1 MRCFVAIDLSPEV
14 RAAIVRAQAGLR
26 AAAPRADVRW
36 LDPAGM
42 HLTLAFLGE
51 VREERMA
58 ALRDTLAATV
68 TPRPPLALMASGLG
82 GFPSARRPRVVWA
95 GIVGEGEALRRT
107 AAAVASA
114 LVPLGFPAEER
125 PFRGHVTLARVR
137 SPRGLQPLGNAIAAG
152 VHADFGRWTAR
163 EVVLYRSHLR
173 PSGAVYEPL
182 ARFPFGG

>member
-26 AAAPRADVRW
+26 AAAPQADVRW
-36 LDPAGM
+36 LDPTGM

-51 VREERMA
+51 VREDRVA
-58 ALRDTLAATV
+58 ALQSTLTAAM
-68 TPRPPLALMASGLG
+68 TPRTPLALMASGLG

-95 GIVGEGEALRRT
+95 GIVGEGDALGRT
-107 AAAVASA
+107 AAAVTSA

-125 PFRGHVTLARVR
+125 PFSGHVTLARVR
-137 SPRGLQPLGNAIAAG
+137 SPRGLRPLGDAIAAG
-152 VHADFGRWTAR
+152 AQADFGTWTAR
-163 EVVLYRSHLR
+163 DVVLYRSHLR

-182 ARFPFGG
+182 GRFPFGG